1 MTFCAEVAANGM
13 LRRVLLVLCEF
24 AEPNSNGK
32 RLDGQSPN
40 VQYPGNF
47 GALCD
52 KRIRIEDGVVQMNTK
67 EQQALRLM
75 PRAHNSRPRFF
86 RKPKKI
92 ELHTLSRH
100 VLEPFYQV
108 FPTSLRIL
116 LQLLPLNH
124 TSLSWFYDGDENTRL
139 ACLSKRFYKTSTPP
153 SARPQNELQKS
164 SDRFCNTGELSRAY
178 LDSEVVEGVLL
189 AVIMYSR
196 KLMKSVLR
204 WKTEHEVAV
213 YVQNAHV

>member
-47 GALCD
+47 GALCE
-52 KRIRIEDGVVQMNTK
+52 KRIRIEDGVVQMTTK

-139 ACLSKRFYKTSTPP
+139 ACLSKRFSILPSSLQPLAYEQTKHLHLHRQGPRTSC
-153 SARPQNELQKS
+153 KS
-164 SDRFCNTGELSRAY
+164 R
-178 LDSEVVEGVLL
+178 
-189 AVIMYSR
+189 VIDFATQVSFPVHIWIA
-196 KLMKSVLR
+196 KLWKVFSLR
-204 WKTEHEVAV
+204 SSCILGS
-213 YVQNAHV
+213 